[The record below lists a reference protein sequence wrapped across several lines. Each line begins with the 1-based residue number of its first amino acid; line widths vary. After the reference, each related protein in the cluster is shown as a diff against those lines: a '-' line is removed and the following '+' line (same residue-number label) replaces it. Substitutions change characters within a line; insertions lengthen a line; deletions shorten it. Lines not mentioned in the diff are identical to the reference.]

1 MNGLKIKWNNKVTLA
16 DVIPKYFEDCELF
29 YNVFKLYVQFISVGI
44 KYTKLNMNI
53 PIIQLLKAFNIRFIN
68 ISCQI
73 KLFHFTFLIK
83 YVNTIETKIMIN
95 PMKPHYKVTTKPL
108 NEFNI
113 VILMNLNLINGKHLL
128 LHC

>member
-16 DVIPKYFEDCELF
+16 DVIPKYFEDWEF
-29 YNVFKLYVQFISVGI
+29 FTMYFKLYVQFTSVGI
-44 KYTKLNMNI
+44 KYTKLNI
-53 PIIQLLKAFNIRFIN
+53 QIIQLLKAFNIRFIN

-73 KLFHFTFLIK
+73 KIFHFIFLIK
-83 YVNTIETKIMIN
+83 YVNTVETKIMIN
-95 PMKPHYKVTTKPL
+95 PMKPYYKVTTKPW
-108 NEFNI
+108 NEFNT